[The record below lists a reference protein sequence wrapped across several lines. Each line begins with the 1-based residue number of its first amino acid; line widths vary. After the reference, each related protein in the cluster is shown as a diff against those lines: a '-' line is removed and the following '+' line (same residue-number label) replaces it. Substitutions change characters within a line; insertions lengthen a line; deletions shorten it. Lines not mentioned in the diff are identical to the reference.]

1 MVYFL
6 GGPPKTQGSLPHSEK
21 YTAILRDQERK
32 RKSFVGTSE
41 SSASLPTK
49 KVVSSTT
56 APMVQGPGAI
66 GQKISFRINP
76 SSLGLSSAMPAALT
90 SPTEG

>member
-1 MVYFL
+1 
-6 GGPPKTQGSLPHSEK
+6 
-21 YTAILRDQERK
+21 
-32 RKSFVGTSE
+32 
-41 SSASLPTK
+41 
-49 KVVSSTT
+49 VSSTT